1 MIIEVDGYTYNI
13 VIQSSS
19 KVIAIGAYKNQMIH
33 LHVPYAIPTAE
44 LYAYI
49 RANSRLI
56 NNYVTNTNS
65 EKQFDKFQI
74 FDAVLPLII
83 ESQLANPYLHHG
95 KIYTPAYPV
104 LKKTVSNLQRTLLRQ
119 QLTLQ
124 IGAWEEHLDI
134 FISEIKV
141 RKMKTNYFTVCTR
154 DKRITF
160 SSELIQKS
168 IGFISFICGEA
179 VMCLVHIDAQER
191 IRLLDRFVKDWKQH
205 EKIVSY
211 EREHT
216 D

>member
-1 MIIEVDGYTYNI
+1 MIIEVDGSTYNI

-19 KVIAIGAYKNQMIH
+19 KGIAIGGYKNQMIH
-33 LHVPYAIPTAE
+33 LHVPYTVPTAE

-56 NNYVTNTNS
+56 KNYITQVDS
-65 EKQFDKFQI
+65 EQQIGSFQI
-74 FDAVLPLII
+74 FDTTFPLII
-83 ESQLANPYLHHG
+83 KSQLPNPYLHQER
-95 KIYTPAYPV
+95 IYTSAYPNH
-104 LKKTVSNLQRTLLRQ
+104 KKAIDNLQLSLLLQ

-124 IGAWEEHLDI
+124 ISIWEEHLNTLL
-134 FISEIKV
+134 SEIKI
-141 RKMKTNYFTVCTR
+141 RKLKTNYFTVCTR

-160 SSELIQKS
+160 SSDLIQKS

-191 IRLLDRFVKDWKQH
+191 TRLLDRFVKDWKQYK
-205 EKIVSY
+205 KIVSY

-216 D
+216 Y